1 MFSLGKRKYGRND
14 LEGCLE
20 ALQARVFPPLGVVDL
35 SCHSRVHPHT
45 YLSAHKLSHPPPRHL
60 EPLNG

>member
-20 ALQARVFPPLGVVDL
+20 ALQARVFPPWESWTCLVT
-35 SCHSRVHPHT
+35 RVHPHT
-45 YLSAHKLSHPPPRHL
+45 YLSAHKLFPPPPRHL